1 MPERVRRFNLGN
13 SSFIGVQVR
22 GADPCRS
29 GARAGGAAAVRGRDG
44 VQPAEALRA
53 DGPGPPRWHPGARR
67 RGPHGREGG
76 EGDGPPRDG
85 DQLVVPEARGGD
97 GRPGRGRV
105 PGELRRGGHGGGRR
119 LARLY

>member
-29 GARAGGAAAVRGRDG
+29 GAGAGGAAAVRGRDG

-53 DGPGPPRWHPGARR
+53 DGPGPPRRHPGARR

-76 EGDGPPRDG
+76 EGSAACA
-85 DQLVVPEARGGD
+85 QVVHLLRAL
-97 GRPGRGRV
+97 PG
-105 PGELRRGGHGGGRR
+105 LRADHHGGGRR
-119 LARLY
+119 LARLH